1 MNLLVWPLLLNRFLP
16 RPQGLG
22 LAAALRA
29 GLAGLLMLMALV
41 PCLAQAEGV
50 NLTQIKTERTE
61 DALALSFSTRFDL
74 PKPVEDALM
83 KGLKIYF
90 QAEVTVYKSRWYWRD
105 ARVSHL
111 TRSWRLAWL
120 PLTREYQVT
129 FDGLHQNYDNLQDA
143 VAALRGV
150 SGWRLADIKD
160 VKDVEDGGHYYI
172 EFSYKLDNSQLPR
185 PMQIGLGAPQ
195 GWALSVEQNLQLNPD
210 FSARPTP

>member
-1 MNLLVWPLLLNRFLP
+1 MLSRPLWP
-16 RPQGLG
+16 G
-22 LAAALRA
+22 LAVLLRAWLA
-29 GLAGLLMLMALV
+29 GLAMLIALAPGLSH
-41 PCLAQAEGV
+41 AEGV
-50 NLTQIKTERTE
+50 NLTQIKTERSE
-61 DALALSFSTRFDL
+61 DALAFSFSTRFDL

-83 KGLKIYF
+83 KGLKVYF

-105 ARVSHL
+105 ARVAHL

-160 VKDVEDGGHYYI
+160 VEDGHCYI

-210 FSARPTP
+210 FSARPIP